1 VRKIDEGVI
10 DLLLFSKRSKA
21 KVAEKVEND
30 EDQIVDKLVDAEERN
45 KQIVLLRKVTEERI
59 EEAA

>member
-1 VRKIDEGVI
+1 MRKIDEGVI